1 MIKNFQ
7 KFEGGD
13 WSLLVDDALSSEE
26 LDFVNKEDKS
36 DDELAQ
42 LKELYKK
49 CESAPS
55 ESDSIVLN
63 KCYDNFI
70 LKQGL
75 EGKITKIAGLHI
87 TSQNNKLRGIFN
99 YFIDGGFYQYSF

>member
-13 WSLLVDDALSSEE
+13 WALLVDDALSSEE

-36 DDELAQ
+36 DDELAE

-49 CESAPS
+49 CETTVS
-55 ESDSIVLN
+55 EDDSILLN
-63 KCYDNFI
+63 KCYDYFI
-70 LKQGL
+70 KKENL
-75 EGKITKIAGLHI
+75 EDKITKIAGLHV
-87 TSQNNKLRGIFN
+87 TSENNKLRGIFN
-99 YFIDGGFYQYSF
+99 YFIDEGFYQFRF

>member
-42 LKELYKK
+42 LKQL
-49 CESAPS
+49 
-55 ESDSIVLN
+55 
-63 KCYDNFI
+63 
-70 LKQGL
+70 
-75 EGKITKIAGLHI
+75 
-87 TSQNNKLRGIFN
+87 
-99 YFIDGGFYQYSF
+99 